1 VNAHALLLLS
11 LLASL
16 ALAQATP
23 EPSILVTAP
32 RHTSS
37 DEVELGFVLTNPYP
51 EPEGL
56 LVLSFNAQSFEL
68 RDSGANCTPA
78 GQSLGCTVPITVLG
92 QDEVKLKLG
101 LKRYFER
108 ESVDVRYVVPA
119 RQIAV
124 GAQLFLTNQPEPGTI
139 AGIPQ
144 LYLGGLLAA
153 LALGV
158 MGLNYYF
165 RSKKE
170 AAAAPAAAFE
180 SAGPAQLPDL
190 PAGASLLLVGP
201 VESTKADLALRLVER
216 SLDRGSGAAWCS
228 FDGEGE
234 LASLPAEKRA
244 RVARAAANPVLE
256 ETGIVISRLA
266 AQKPGLAAFDVLR
279 RYAASQ
285 PPEKLLKFIA
295 FNLAKLREAGVA
307 SAWLAESTMDPR
319 ALASLE
325 GEFDLVMEFIVRDEK
340 GRLQSYVRAKKS
352 KGKPLDTRIYE
363 WS

>member
-1 VNAHALLLLS
+1 VNARALLYLS

-56 LVLSFNAQSFEL
+56 LVLSFNPQSFEL
-68 RDSGANCTPA
+68 RDSGANCSPV

-144 LYLGGLLAA
+144 LWLGGLLAA

-158 MGLNYYF
+158 MGLSYYF
-165 RSKKE
+165 RSKRE
-170 AAAAPAAAFE
+170 AAAAPAFE

-201 VESTKADLALRLVER
+201 VESAKNELALRLLER
-216 SLDRGSGAAWCS
+216 SLDGGRGAAWCS

-244 RVARAAANPVLE
+244 RVARAQANPVLE

-285 PPEKLLKFIA
+285 SPEKLLKFIA

-325 GEFDLVMEFIVRDEK
+325 GEFDLVMEFVVRDEK